1 MMLGRMQGMT
11 MGDLGMMR
19 GFFMITGL
27 VVLCGFAMMFGSV
40 LVVVRRVFVVFVN
53 IVICHGALPE
63 FGQRCARTIASFDE
77 PFATRGPKRAQRA
90 DEISRSG
97 SAASPRL
104 LAKRTSS
111 RRSNVTTLF
120 QSLNCGWRSSRAL
133 GYQGLSARSRI
144 QRKSAA

>member
-90 DEISRSG
+90 DEISR
-97 SAASPRL
+97 RL